1 MQNKMTLLDMC
12 TNGSYDNLANLIGPV
27 HNQFDKVYNI
37 ITSGMIELSDNSV
50 SFSIINNSAVF
61 DIGYINASANI
72 QRIDSV
78 NVISDNHIRISLPI

>member
-37 ITSGMIELSDNSV
+37 LSSGMIELSDTPVTFSV
-50 SFSIINNSAVF
+50 IDNRAVF
-61 DIGYINASANI
+61 DVSCVSVSAKVQKIESVSRINNAH
-72 QRIDSV
+72 V
-78 NVISDNHIRISLPI
+78 RISLPL